1 MPRGGA
7 RANSGGVRVGA
18 GRPRRN
24 LHLDTETA
32 RLLATLTKQQRQV
45 APAATEET
53 MLAALI
59 RQAYEGTQRRALHLP
74 DDNPS
79 RPR

>member
-45 APAATEET
+45 TPATTEET
-53 MLAALI
+53 ILATLI
-59 RQAYEGTQRRALHLP
+59 RQAWDKQTTQEG
-74 DDNPS
+74 
-79 RPR
+79 

>member
-24 LHLDTETA
+24 LHLDAETA

-45 APAATEET
+45 APATTEET
-53 MLAALI
+53 VLAHLI
-59 RQAYEGTQRRALHLP
+59 RQAWDKQTTQEA
-74 DDNPS
+74 
-79 RPR
+79 

>member
-45 APAATEET
+45 VPTATEET